1 MKEIE
6 PIAYFRSPFT
16 TKFGIPRQSGLVSE
30 LRGRIVFEPKF
41 SSEDA
46 LRGLEGFDYIWLI
59 WGLSANE
66 PVGGKKWNKNDNLMV
81 RPPRLG
87 GNERV
92 GVFASRSPYRPNG
105 LGLSSVRIVNIG
117 KNGVIEVSGADLM
130 DGTPIYDVK
139 PYLPYADAHVEA
151 RGGYTDSSIWQSL
164 DVELPDD
171 IGNFFNHDEIKAL
184 SEVLA
189 QDPRPHYQHN
199 SNRVYG
205 MAFRNKDVRFRVENG
220 RCIVL
225 DIIV

>member
-6 PIAYFRSPFT
+6 PIAFFHSPFT
-16 TKFGIPRQSGLVSE
+16 TKFGIPRQSGLVSV
-30 LRGRIVFEPKF
+30 LRGHIVFEPNF
-41 SSEDA
+41 SNADA
-46 LRGLEGFDYIWLI
+46 LRGLEVFDFDWLI
-59 WGLSANE
+59 WGFSANE

-164 DVELPDD
+164 DVELPGN

-205 MAFRNKDVRFRVENG
+205 MTFGNKDVRFRVENG